1 MFYMGRGRAR
11 DKHDAQQRTITF
23 LQKWERVI
31 SERGCRQAVN
41 EIQWPLV
48 SDACGC
54 LLLDAVWSGDGVMK
68 MRGAGADAQLGRAEK
83 KPAIVLLWHSALVL
97 VPRHREKG
105 KHSFSMSVWEGGYK
119 DKL

>member
-31 SERGCRQAVN
+31 SERGCGQAAN

-83 KPAIVLLWHSALVL
+83 KNLPLCFYDTRL
-97 VPRHREKG
+97 
-105 KHSFSMSVWEGGYK
+105 SF
-119 DKL
+119 